1 MRNAFVK
8 VRIDSDL
15 KKKVEDLFK
24 EMGVSPSEAVRMF
37 YKQVDVHKTIPFPV
51 KVPNEE
57 TKKAIEE
64 TKNRQEIVECEN
76 VEDMFEKL
84 EDYAKTNNS

>member
-1 MRNAFVK
+1 MRSAFVK

-15 KKKVEDLFK
+15 KKKVDGLFQ

-37 YKQVDVHKTIPFPV
+37 YKQVEVHKTIPFPV

-64 TKNRQEIVECEN
+64 TENRQGLIECKDA
-76 VEDMFEKL
+76 EDMFEKL